1 MERIFN
7 MDNKF
12 FTFMGRVADLI
23 ILNLLFL
30 LCCIP
35 IVTIG
40 PAITAMYYVTMK
52 MVRNEEAYIA
62 RSFFKSFKENFKQ
75 GLGIWLIALVLI
87 ILEFMD
93 FIIMKQLSGGIYT
106 VVKYGLLV
114 IALIM
119 VMILQYVFPLLAKFV
134 NTVKNTIRNALLMS
148 LRHLPYTILML
159 LISIAPIVAMLFNTM
174 IFSYGILAYFLL
186 GFSTLAFAK
195 SYFFVKIFDKYIP
208 KDESEEEEK
217 DEDDWTIEG
226 LREELEGSTEGTDS
240 EETVSDETAA
250 PADEKPEN
258 DDTTEQ

>member
-1 MERIFN
+1 
-7 MDNKF
+7 
-12 FTFMGRVADLI
+12 
-23 ILNLLFL
+23 
-30 LCCIP
+30 
-35 IVTIG
+35 
-40 PAITAMYYVTMK
+40 
-52 MVRNEEAYIA
+52 
-62 RSFFKSFKENFKQ
+62 
-75 GLGIWLIALVLI
+75 
-87 ILEFMD
+87 MD

-106 VVKYGLLV
+106 IVKYGLLV
-114 IALIM
+114 IALIL

>member
-1 MERIFN
+1 MDRIFN

-12 FTFMGRVADLI
+12 FTFMSRVADLI

-52 MVRNEEAYIA
+52 MVRNEESYIA

-75 GLGIWLIALVLI
+75 GVAIWMLALVLI
-87 ILEFMD
+87 LLEFLE
-93 FIIMKQLSGGIYT
+93 FFIMKQLSGGIYT

-114 IALIM
+114 IALLM
-119 VMILQYVFPLLAKFV
+119 AMILQYVFPLLAKFY

-159 LISIAPIVAMLFNTM
+159 LINIAPIIAMLLNTM

-186 GFSTLAFAK
+186 GFSTLAFAN
-195 SYFFVKIFDKYIP
+195 SFFLVKIFDKYIP
-208 KDESEEEEK
+208 QDEDAEEEK
-217 DEDDWTIEG
+217 DADDWTIEG
-226 LREELEGSTEGTDS
+226 LREELEDS
-240 EETVSDETAA
+240 SDDTAA
-250 PADEKPEN
+250 SAGQDPTE

>member
-1 MERIFN
+1 MGSLFN
-7 MDNKF
+7 LDNPIWR
-12 FTFMGRVADLI
+12 FMGKLVDVF
-23 ILNLLFL
+23 ILTLLWAV
-30 LCCIP
+30 CCIP
-35 IVTIG
+35 IITIG
-40 PAITAMYYVTMK
+40 PASTAVYYVTLK
-52 MVRNEEAYIA
+52 LVRDEESYTV

-119 VMILQYVFPLLAKFV
+119 VMILQYV
-134 NTVKNTIRNALLMS
+134 S

-208 KDESEEEEK
+208 KDESEEDEK
-217 DEDDWTIEG
+217 YEDDWTIEG
-226 LREELEGSTEGTDS
+226 LREDLDGSTNIKKNK
-240 EETVSDETAA
+240 ETVSDETAA
-250 PADEKPEN
+250 PANEKPEN

>member
-1 MERIFN
+1 
-7 MDNKF
+7 
-12 FTFMGRVADLI
+12 
-23 ILNLLFL
+23 
-30 LCCIP
+30 
-35 IVTIG
+35 
-40 PAITAMYYVTMK
+40 
-52 MVRNEEAYIA
+52 
-62 RSFFKSFKENFKQ
+62 
-75 GLGIWLIALVLI
+75 
-87 ILEFMD
+87 
-93 FIIMKQLSGGIYT
+93 
-106 VVKYGLLV
+106 
-114 IALIM
+114 
-119 VMILQYVFPLLAKFV
+119 
-134 NTVKNTIRNALLMS
+134 MS

-258 DDTTEQ
+258 DGTTEQ